1 MYESRSEI
9 DIYIDLCDRLD
20 VLDGEGGY
28 LDVVNKELK
37 LTDTEYAIP
46 LDSKPT
52 PRDIFDRYAKVN
64 GLDGIEF
71 FEREGVQI
79 KGPVSP
85 SKYYPYAME
94 EPFGGII
101 PHRLYGESLLV
112 AQQKMQALGAE
123 EIYWR
128 DYTALPTWRDLT
140 VESSP
145 VEYDLSLISTKMI
158 EFKQSRTPI
167 PMMLEM
173 YQHQVMEINPAD
185 ARAKGIEEGDEVV
198 VESIHAITLETRE
211 VKTIASFRENLR
223 PGVVCMPH
231 HFGEYVK
238 HPWVKGTGPTPNSL
252 FFTGEGYVA
261 NTADQ
266 SYLVKVKVSKA

>member
-1 MYESRSEI
+1 
-9 DIYIDLCDRLD
+9 LD
-20 VLDGEGGY
+20 
-28 LDVVNKELK
+28 
-37 LTDTEYAIP
+37 TR
-46 LDSKPT
+46 PT

-71 FEREGVQI
+71 FETEGVQL
-79 KGPVSP
+79 KGPVNS

-94 EPFGGII
+94 EPFGGIL

-112 AQQKMQALGAE
+112 AQEKMQALDAD

-128 DYTALPTWRDLT
+128 DYTALPTWRTLT
-140 VESSP
+140 VEKSP
-145 VEYDLSLISTKMI
+145 PEYDLLLMSTHLI

-167 PMMLEM
+167 PMMVESFSE
-173 YQHQVMEINPAD
+173 QVMEINPQD
-185 ARAKGIEEGDEVV
+185 AKVKGIKDGDKVL
-198 VESIHAITLETRE
+198 VESIHAITGETRS
-211 VKTIASFRENLR
+211 VTTTARYRANIR

-238 HPWVKGTGPTPNSL
+238 HPWVKGTGPSPNSL

-266 SYLVKVKVSKA
+266 TYLVKVKVAKA